1 MWKFPDFSAK
11 KILREIKFQWI
22 QNIKN
27 CNFRHFQ
34 SQMVYNLIF
43 DYYEVRL
50 FLISHK
56 YTLFGRKMSK
66 FPHCGKMLKSTD
78 L

>member
-1 MWKFPDFSAK
+1 MKTQCENFMIFLP
-11 KILREIKFQWI
+11 KIFHVKSNLIECR
-22 QNIKN
+22 
-27 CNFRHFQ
+27 
-34 SQMVYNLIF
+34 MVYNLIF